1 MTDDDRIIAGIEAK
15 ELLNST
21 IMQAAFHAIEKA
33 ALDELIET
41 EIVDDLRR
49 CRLVERVR
57 AIRDVRAAI
66 DSIRMTGKITAS
78 KHGAAFD

>member
-1 MTDDDRIIAGIEAK
+1 MTAVVRIIAGIEAK
-15 ELLNST
+15 ELLGST

-66 DSIRMTGKITAS
+66 ESIRMTGKMTAN
-78 KHGAAFD
+78 KAGAAFD

>member
-1 MTDDDRIIAGIEAK
+1 MTDDDKIIAGIEAK